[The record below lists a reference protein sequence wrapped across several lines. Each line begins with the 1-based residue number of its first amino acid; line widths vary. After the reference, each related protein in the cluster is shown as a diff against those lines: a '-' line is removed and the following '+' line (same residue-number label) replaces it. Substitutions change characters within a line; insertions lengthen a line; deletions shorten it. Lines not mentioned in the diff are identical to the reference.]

1 MINDARYF
9 LLVDSGMANA
19 ELMTKLCAARL
30 GRNRSHFACDGFAQT
45 PVQYVTGANQPNYS
59 VDNYPTLFHDTARP
73 RFWVPLRQSEATHFL
88 TRYCHLRELFEDK
101 NGEAASYRSGG
112 QRFV

>member
-45 PVQYVTGANQPNYS
+45 PVQYVSGANQPNYS
-59 VDNYPTLFHDTARP
+59 VDNYPTLFHDTAR
-73 RFWVPLRQSEATHFL
+73 RFWVPLR
-88 TRYCHLRELFEDK
+88 
-101 NGEAASYRSGG
+101 
-112 QRFV
+112 